1 VEFIQLLE
9 YNLIGKTSHIKEQMD
24 KIKEFKILNS
34 RKNISSN
41 SITLRSSLNENIE
54 MEPKSF
60 DSSDKFEEFILRNEN
75 CINNDESEKQ
85 FEYEP
90 LITAS
95 DFDSFKNN
103 FSKINLGSNT
113 INNKNTFNYE
123 NQYMNNYC
131 KFQNNFENTTKYAL
145 DSFYRENSQKNSNDG

>member
-24 KIKEFKILNS
+24 KIKEFKIINS

-41 SITLRSSLNENIE
+41 SITMRLSLNENIE
-54 MEPKSF
+54 IEPKTF
-60 DSSDKFEEFILRNEN
+60 NSSYKFEEFNLRNEN
-75 CINNDESEKQ
+75 CINNYESEKQ
-85 FEYEP
+85 YEYKP

-103 FSKINLGSNT
+103 FCKINLGSNT
-113 INNKNTFNYE
+113 TNNKNTFNYE
-123 NQYMNNYC
+123 NRYMNNYC
-131 KFQNNFENTTKYAL
+131 QFQNNFENTTKYAL